1 MNVKILVAAHKPYK
15 MPSDRQL
22 YLPMYVGKTLHQ
34 NEIDGYTGDDTGNNI
49 SDKNGTFNELTA
61 IYWAWKNLDADA
73 IGLDHY
79 RRYMSLSRKKDINTA
94 LSQDQVARLFEDHD
108 IILPKKRNYF
118 IQTNY
123 DHYVHAHHK
132 EPLDDTAQII
142 KEKYPDYIPSYN
154 KVMQRKSAHMFNM
167 FLMKRD
173 KFNEYC
179 EWMFDILFEL
189 ESRTSVVNYSQYE
202 QRVYGFVSELLLD
215 VWLDKN
221 SYDYVEVNFVHMES
235 QHWIK
240 KGFSFLLRALE
251 KPKK

>member
-1 MNVKILVAAHKPYK
+1 
-15 MPSDRQL
+15 
-22 YLPMYVGKTLHQ
+22 
-34 NEIDGYTGDDTGNNI
+34 
-49 SDKNGTFNELTA
+49 
-61 IYWAWKNLDADA
+61 
-73 IGLDHY
+73 
-79 RRYMSLSRKKDINTA
+79 
-94 LSQDQVARLFEDHD
+94 
-108 IILPKKRNYF
+108 
-118 IQTNY
+118 
-123 DHYVHAHHK
+123 
-132 EPLDDTAQII
+132 
-142 KEKYPDYIPSYN
+142 
-154 KVMQRKSAHMFNM
+154 MQRKSAHMFNM

-240 KGFSFLLRALE
+240 KKGSHFCYVLWKNL
-251 KPKK
+251 KKIV

>member
-1 MNVKILVAAHKPYK
+1 M
-15 MPSDRQL
+15 
-22 YLPMYVGKTLHQ
+22 
-34 NEIDGYTGDDTGNNI
+34 
-49 SDKNGTFNELTA
+49 
-61 IYWAWKNLDADA
+61 
-73 IGLDHY
+73 
-79 RRYMSLSRKKDINTA
+79 
-94 LSQDQVARLFEDHD
+94 FEDHD

-251 KPKK
+251 KPKKIV